1 MKFLWF
7 QVHFFHQVNQ
17 RLNETFGYLG
27 NETFAGLQVNVCHD
41 FLQLPPVKGL
51 PVYISA
57 ASIKGFIPLDLWRI
71 FQMVELTDVMLQRG
85 DFEFIS
91 LLNKIR

>member
-1 MKFLWF
+1 MDEISMVPSVLFSSS
-7 QVHFFHQVNQ
+7 QSAI
-17 RLNETFGYLG
+17 
-27 NETFAGLQVNVCHD
+27 AGLQVNVCHD